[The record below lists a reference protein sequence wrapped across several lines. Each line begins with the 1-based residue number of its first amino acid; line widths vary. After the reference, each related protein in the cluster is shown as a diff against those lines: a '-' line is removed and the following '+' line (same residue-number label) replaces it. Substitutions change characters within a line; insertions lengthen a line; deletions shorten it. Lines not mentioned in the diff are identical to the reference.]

1 MFLLALA
8 ALGGCASAPPRRT
21 APSPSARGTATLPA
35 PAAENLD
42 EVLNRDPDPKRN
54 ELVLIA
60 LSQVGVPYRWGG
72 HSPLTGFD
80 CSGLVVYVYQQALQL
95 RLPRTTFAQAR
106 DSLPVDAQGLRPAD
120 LVFFNTLGPAFSHV
134 GIYIGNH
141 RFVHAPTTGSA
152 VQIDRLHLPYWTG
165 RFDGGRRLI
174 S

>member
-1 MFLLALA
+1 MFLLSLA
-8 ALGGCASAPPRRT
+8 ALAGCTSAPPRR
-21 APSPSARGTATLPA
+21 AGPPPARDGASLPPSVES
-35 PAAENLD
+35 LD
-42 EVLNRDPDPKRN
+42 DVLKRDPDPKRN

-60 LSQVGVPYRWGG
+60 LSQVGAPYRWGG

-95 RLPRTTFAQAR
+95 KLPRTTFAQAR
-106 DSLPVDAQGLRPAD
+106 GGQPIDPQALRPAD

-134 GIYIGNH
+134 GIYIGNA
-141 RFVHAPTTGSA
+141 RFVHAPTSGSN

-174 S
+174 A